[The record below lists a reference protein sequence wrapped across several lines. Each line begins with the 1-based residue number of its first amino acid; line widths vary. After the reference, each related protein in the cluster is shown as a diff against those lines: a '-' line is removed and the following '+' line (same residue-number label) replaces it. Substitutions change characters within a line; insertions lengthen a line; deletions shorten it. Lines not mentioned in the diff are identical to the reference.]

1 MTRGG
6 VASDSLSRT
15 RLLHQRVVRV
25 VGGVVPAVAV
35 VAAGHHGRAPAL
47 AVALRLAVEV
57 DLFVDS
63 AHTVNG

>member
-1 MTRGG
+1 
-6 VASDSLSRT
+6 
-15 RLLHQRVVRV
+15 
-25 VGGVVPAVAV
+25 VAV